1 MMEARRKLRSD
12 EPITERWLDVEEIR
26 LIADLRIMHSKVD
39 ELFQVVTRLKQ
50 RHPEADIRK
59 YADQSALESD
69 IHEVDQ
75 IYLWFIG
82 LKGD

>member
-12 EPITERWLDVEEIR
+12 EPITDRWLDVEEVR
-26 LIADLRIMHSKVD
+26 LIADLRVMHSKVD

-50 RHPEADIRK
+50 RHTADIRK
-59 YADQSALESD
+59 YADQIALESD

-82 LKGD
+82 LKEA

>member
-1 MMEARRKLRSD
+1 MEARRKLRGD
-12 EPITERWLDVEEIR
+12 ETITDRWLDVEEVR

-39 ELFQVVTRLKQ
+39 ELFQLVTRLKQ

-82 LKGD
+82 LKDA

>member
-12 EPITERWLDVEEIR
+12 EPITDRWLDVDEVR

-39 ELFQVVTRLKQ
+39 ELFQIVARLKQ
-50 RHPEADIRK
+50 RHPEANIRK
-59 YADQSALESD
+59 YADQTALESD

-82 LKGD
+82 LKDA

>member
-1 MMEARRKLRSD
+1 MMEARRKLRGD
-12 EPITERWLDVEEIR
+12 EPIADRWLDVEEVR

-39 ELFQVVTRLKQ
+39 ELFQLVTPLKQ
-50 RHPEADIRK
+50 HHPEADIRK
-59 YADQSALESD
+59 YADQIALESD

-82 LKGD
+82 LRDA